1 MRRWRDGTGGKR
13 KKRKIRCSRAAVV
26 GSAAFEHRTF
36 TFEVGQISEPR
47 HRPSIRSGSRS
58 TGHGR
63 IDHPASVAVYSPA
76 VALSSATYVVR
87 LNVPSRPMAD
97 LG

>member
-13 KKRKIRCSRAAVV
+13 KKRKIRCSRAPVA

-36 TFEVGQISEPR
+36 TIEVGQISKPK
-47 HRPSIRSGSRS
+47 HRPSIRSGSLL

-63 IDHPASVAVYSPA
+63 IDHPASVHRRP
-76 VALSSATYVVR
+76 R
-87 LNVPSRPMAD
+87 LASKY
-97 LG
+97 L